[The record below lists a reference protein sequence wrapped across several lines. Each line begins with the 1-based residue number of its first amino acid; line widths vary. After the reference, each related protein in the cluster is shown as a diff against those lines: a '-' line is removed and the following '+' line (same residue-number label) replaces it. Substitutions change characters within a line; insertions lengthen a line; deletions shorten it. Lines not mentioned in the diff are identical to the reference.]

1 MNDYKKNRLKVTAF
15 CFWTGVLPS
24 LCNGSLPSFSSI
36 INVQGLEEA
45 AARNDAEDEETAA
58 LEAIIKDGEDLK
70 KAEDKKRD
78 LRRVAEDLKKA
89 TRKREEEEQRALEWK
104 ESERK
109 IRLSVRHYT
118 KQQEDRRARESYEG
132 GKKDIKNGLLVLT
145 FAHVTMALSCY
156 MADPCTPRHT
166 MHDGLYILV
175 SAASVGLMAAG
186 TVACDKAH
194 KVLCG
199 PKNN

>member
-15 CFWTGVLPS
+15 CFLTGALPS
-24 LCNGSLPSFSSI
+24 ICNGSLPSFLPI

-58 LEAIIKDGEDLK
+58 LEPIIKDVE
-70 KAEDKKRD
+70 AEDKKRD

-89 TRKREEEEQRALEWK
+89 TRKREEEEQWALEWK
-104 ESERK
+104 ENERK
-109 IRLSVRHYT
+109 TGLSVRRYT
-118 KQQEDRRARESYEG
+118 KKQEDRRARESYDG
-132 GKKDIKNGLLVLT
+132 GKKDIKNGLLGLT

-156 MADPCTPRHT
+156 MADPCAPRHT

-175 SAASVGLMAAG
+175 SAASVGLMVAG